1 MISQT
6 LAQCYEKIFA
16 KAFSHKA
23 IRAKTKLQT
32 TLQTAKQQNKWQPR
46 QQCKKTKVNGN
57 PAIDWKPFLSSIFSQ
72 KQIEHLPFYF
82 SSSEGILRKISLRR
96 EPFNKS
102 SPRSTFCS
110 VHLNRRSLV
119 LRTRLYMH
127 GRVGFSNEKVGVL
140 VRIFA
145 WSKIPFGLLKESK
158 IKGTINK
165 CKRKSS

>member
-1 MISQT
+1 M
-6 LAQCYEKIFA
+6 
-16 KAFSHKA
+16 
-23 IRAKTKLQT
+23 
-32 TLQTAKQQNKWQPR
+32 
-46 QQCKKTKVNGN
+46 
-57 PAIDWKPFLSSIFSQ
+57 
-72 KQIEHLPFYF
+72 
-82 SSSEGILRKISLRR
+82 
-96 EPFNKS
+96 
-102 SPRSTFCS
+102 
-110 VHLNRRSLV
+110 